1 MTEMSELTLA
11 TPCPACAGEMA
22 VGALACSCGI
32 RVEGY
37 FATNEFAALGPG
49 DLHLLR
55 VFVMCDGRIRVMEAA
70 LGVSYPTVKSRIR
83 ALKDTLRLG
92 DAPEEGGAGNDD
104 SDIHDVFDKLES
116 GAMSADDAIG
126 QLKDS

>member
-1 MTEMSELTLA
+1 MTDLTLA
-11 TPCPACAGEMA
+11 TPCPACASEMA
-22 VGALACSCGI
+22 VGALACSCGV
-32 RVEGY
+32 RVEGH

-55 VFVMCDGRIRVMEAA
+55 VFVMCEGRIRDMEAA

-92 DAPEEGGAGNDD
+92 DTQQEAGGD
-104 SDIHDVFDKLES
+104 SEDRDIHDVLDKLET
-116 GAMSADDAIG
+116 GELSADDAIG
-126 QLKDS
+126 QLREP